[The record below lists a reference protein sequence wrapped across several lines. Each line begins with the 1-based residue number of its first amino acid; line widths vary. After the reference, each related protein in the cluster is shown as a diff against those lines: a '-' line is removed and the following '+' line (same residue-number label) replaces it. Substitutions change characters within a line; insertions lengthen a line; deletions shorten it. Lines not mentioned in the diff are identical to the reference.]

1 MHCADGIFGLGDV
14 GLDDET
20 LQRLVALESR
30 LAHQERM
37 TEEVS
42 DVLAAQAVA
51 IDRLEAELRRLRQRL
66 GEVESGWAPSPADDK
81 PPPHY

>member
-1 MHCADGIFGLGDV
+1 MRPGPFGSSNAA
-14 GLDDET
+14 
-20 LQRLVALESR
+20 LQVTTDAKTWTKLVPPA
-30 LAHQERM
+30 
-37 TEEVS
+37 T
-42 DVLAAQAVA
+42 AQAVA